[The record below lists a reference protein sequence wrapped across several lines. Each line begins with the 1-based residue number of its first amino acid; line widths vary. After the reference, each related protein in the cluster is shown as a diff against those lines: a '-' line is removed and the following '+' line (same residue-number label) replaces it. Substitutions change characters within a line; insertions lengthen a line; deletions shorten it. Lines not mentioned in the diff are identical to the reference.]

1 MRKHWLNLVAS
12 LAALCAASAGAQ
24 AEDAVKIGAV
34 YSLTGPVAV
43 AGQDAKRG
51 TELAVE
57 QINEA
62 GGIKSLG
69 GAKLEV
75 VFGDSQSKAINA
87 VSEAERLITE
97 EKVSIILGANTS
109 SETIPMTQVAEK
121 HQVPQ
126 LVTIPQGAAITGR
139 GFKWIWS
146 ATLLDPDYAGGL
158 MDALDA
164 VRRLDPTLTKIGVI
178 RPDNEYGIEMEKVLK
193 EAFAKRE
200 DVTLVGIEQY
210 STRAQDYSPAVLKL
224 KAAEPDI
231 VMQVGYFRDGV
242 ILAKTYQQ
250 LDFHPVVL
258 GTGGASGDPKLRD
271 EIGDLVD
278 GQIAVTPFSD
288 DRPVVQ
294 PVLQAFKAKFD
305 QPLTL
310 NSALAYQG
318 ILVLRA
324 ALEKAGSRD
333 HDAVAKAFGEIKLMG
348 GDVITASDFIAFD
361 EMGRNKGRNTVLT
374 QFQDGK
380 PVTVWPESKATA
392 KLLLRWFN
400 KP

>member
-1 MRKHWLNLVAS
+1 MRKFWPFIP
-12 LAALCAASAGAQ
+12 ALTLIAWSASAQ
-24 AEDAVKIGAV
+24 SAETVKIGAV

-51 TELAVE
+51 TELAIE
-57 QINEA
+57 QINNA

-69 GAKLEV
+69 GAKLQV
-75 VFGDSQSKAINA
+75 IFGDSQSKPINA

-97 EKVSIILGANTS
+97 EKVSIIVGANTS

-126 LVTIPQGAAITGR
+126 LVTIPQSAAITGR

-146 ATLLDPDYAGGL
+146 STLLDPDYASGL
-158 MDALDA
+158 MEALDA
-164 VRRLDPTLTKIGVI
+164 VRKLDPKLTTVGII
-178 RPDNEYGIEMEKVLK
+178 RPDNEYGAEMERILK
-193 EAFAKRE
+193 EDFAKRT
-200 DVTLVGIEQY
+200 DVKLVGIEQY

-224 KAAEPDI
+224 QAAAPQI

-250 LDFHPVVL
+250 LDFHPVAL
-258 GTGGASGDPKLRD
+258 GTGGASGDPKLKN
-271 EIGDLVD
+271 EIGELVD

-288 DRPVVQ
+288 DRPSVR
-294 PVLQAFKAKFD
+294 PVLEAFEAKFH

-324 ALEKAGSRD
+324 VLEKAGSTD
-333 HDAVAKAFGEIKLMG
+333 HEALAKAFREIKLID

-361 EMGRNKGRNTVLT
+361 DSGRNRGRNTVLT
-374 QFQDGK
+374 QFQGGR
-380 PVTVWPESKATA
+380 PVTVWPENKATA
-392 KLLLRWFN
+392 KLKLRWFN
-400 KP
+400 KPE